1 MSYKI
6 VVGVDGSDAS
16 ERALR
21 WAATE
26 AHARGGAVEAVIAW
40 HWDGSGTFFI
50 AATSPAEERDRA
62 QQILDET
69 VAKVTAQFPDVVL
82 VGHVVEAAA
91 AKALAYAAASA
102 DVMVLGSHGHNR
114 LHHAVLG
121 SVSEEC
127 VRRATCP
134 VVVIPATQPQNVAQ
148 PQDAMTPVPATAALA
163 N

>member
-1 MSYKI
+1 MSYQI

-21 WAATE
+21 WAASE
-26 AHARGGAVEAVIAW
+26 AHARNGTVEAIIAW

-50 AATSPAEERDRA
+50 AATSPVEERDRA

-69 VAKVTAQFPDVVL
+69 VIEVTAEFPDVML
-82 VGHVVEAAA
+82 AAHVVEATP
-91 AKALAYAAASA
+91 AKALTHAAASA
-102 DVMVLGSHGHNR
+102 DVLVLGSHGHNR

-134 VVVIPATQPQNVAQ
+134 VVVIPVPQSQPAT
-148 PQDAMTPVPATAALA
+148 VPAPAEPALA
-163 N
+163 K

>member
-1 MSYKI
+1 MTYQI

-21 WAATE
+21 WAAGE
-26 AHARGGAVEAVIAW
+26 ARARNGAVRAITAW
-40 HWDGSGTFFI
+40 RWDGSGTFFV

-62 QQILDET
+62 QQILHDA
-69 VAKVTAQFPDVVL
+69 VAIVAAEYADVVI
-82 VGHVVEAAA
+82 VGELMEDTP
-91 AKALAYAAASA
+91 AKALTHAAASA
-102 DVMVLGSHGHNR
+102 DVLVLGSHGHSR

-134 VVVIPATQPQNVAQ
+134 VVVL
-148 PQDAMTPVPATAALA
+148 PVPAVNNAPVPAAA
-163 N
+163 GAK

>member
-21 WAATE
+21 WAAAE
-26 AHARGGAVEAVIAW
+26 AHTRGGAVEAITAW

-62 QQILDET
+62 LQILDET
-69 VAKVTAQFPDVVL
+69 VAKVTAEFPEVVL
-82 VGHVVEAAA
+82 TAHVIEAAP
-91 AKALAYAAASA
+91 AKALAHAAASA
-102 DVMVLGSHGHNR
+102 DVLVLGSHGHNR

-134 VVVIPATQPQNVAQ
+134 VVVIPVPQSQHATV
-148 PQDAMTPVPATAALA
+148 PVPAEPALA
-163 N
+163 K